1 MIVQAAKI
9 IGSGLATIGL
19 QKILLSI
26 LHDNNLLLSKIVYTK
41 LVKEAILIVEN
52 MLNSLPKNSVLLIF
66 LEKEILSSKLEIIGK
81 IENSELVIDKLIS
94 LDFYN
99 LNYKKS
105 KKDINSNFYIA
116 GVYLFKA
123 PDGEQYLGSC
133 MDFYARLN
141 IHKDSFKRT
150 KKEVKLYSYKYKFE
164 EYKWSL
170 IYKTMNYYRKFV
182 YTHPNYVLSS
192 GEMDILFAIT
202 QLIPRILEQSLI
214 SHFTFTLNG
223 ERKLII
229 FSYNSWNIK
238 NLYVPIMG
246 SKVSKQ
252 IQIIMNGK
260 IIRTV
265 HSIRKLMD
273 ILGIKSRRT
282 IAKYINHIKSIYS
295 PNYKD
300 YVNIK
305 YPHVSKENLL
315 THDIIYRKV
324 KNIPELIIPNLSLF
338 SLIPNK
344 LDVYNSDLSLVKIY
358 ESITEAIKS
367 LNPSYKKLEI
377 NIKGRRTAISRYK
390 NKSILVDNELGS
402 FYFAQNP
409 NSGNKWIMNQQGRYP
424 LILKDI
430 INKTELEFIGIL
442 PVQRYLTDLLK
453 VKPDIKTIKS
463 HYMKGTIYRKRYIL
477 YTNKKK

>member
-164 EYKWSL
+164 EYK
-170 IYKTMNYYRKFV
+170 
-182 YTHPNYVLSS
+182 
-192 GEMDILFAIT
+192 
-202 QLIPRILEQSLI
+202 
-214 SHFTFTLNG
+214 
-223 ERKLII
+223 
-229 FSYNSWNIK
+229 
-238 NLYVPIMG
+238 
-246 SKVSKQ
+246 
-252 IQIIMNGK
+252 
-260 IIRTV
+260 
-265 HSIRKLMD
+265 
-273 ILGIKSRRT
+273 
-282 IAKYINHIKSIYS
+282 
-295 PNYKD
+295 
-300 YVNIK
+300 
-305 YPHVSKENLL
+305 
-315 THDIIYRKV
+315 
-324 KNIPELIIPNLSLF
+324 
-338 SLIPNK
+338 
-344 LDVYNSDLSLVKIY
+344 
-358 ESITEAIKS
+358 
-367 LNPSYKKLEI
+367 
-377 NIKGRRTAISRYK
+377 
-390 NKSILVDNELGS
+390 
-402 FYFAQNP
+402 
-409 NSGNKWIMNQQGRYP
+409 
-424 LILKDI
+424 
-430 INKTELEFIGIL
+430 
-442 PVQRYLTDLLK
+442 
-453 VKPDIKTIKS
+453 
-463 HYMKGTIYRKRYIL
+463 
-477 YTNKKK
+477 